1 MPPINL
7 ELILD
12 TENSTIDQTA
22 QKILVLSFT
31 IKLSLELIS
40 DIIENQ
46 CLQFLYLNQTSKFMT
61 IKLRC
66 NDYGYECDL
75 VLDEE
80 LTVGLIKKLRDH
92 FEEEHGLDY
101 TIGAVTQMI
110 TNRGHSLESIKK
122 E

>member
-1 MPPINL
+1 MKVL
-7 ELILD
+7 
-12 TENSTIDQTA
+12 
-22 QKILVLSFT
+22 KIMS
-31 IKLSLELIS
+31 
-40 DIIENQ
+40 
-46 CLQFLYLNQTSKFMT
+46 

-80 LTVGLIKKLRDH
+80 LTVGLIKKLRNH

-101 TIGAVTQMI
+101 TIEAVTQMI

-122 E
+122 